1 MTWPNL
7 SLEPVPAKLLC
18 PHSRLTSQVR
28 RRSLHG
34 RSARSIPLRKQR
46 FLVRP
51 ELVWSFG
58 NNMNASL
65 IDNLIMI
72 AAGVCFIFGRGLIVA
87 KIPDPQKK
95 QRIDRILKVCGPV
108 VLVCGILPAIITLA
122 RPDGDL
128 DRVVHEINATAPKMV
143 DEATRLNGASAG
155 PGRRLTYDMTLI
167 SLKSQDVDRVAWKRD
182 AVPTIRA
189 NMAKTKA
196 MHTLLAAGVT
206 VTSRYSSSD
215 GVLVD
220 EIVMTPEE
228 LSTPCR
234 R

>member
-87 KIPDPQKK
+87 KIPDPRRNKES
-95 QRIDRILKVCGPV
+95 I
-108 VLVCGILPAIITLA
+108 
-122 RPDGDL
+122 
-128 DRVVHEINATAPKMV
+128 
-143 DEATRLNGASAG
+143 ASLRSVG
-155 PGRRLTYDMTLI
+155 QLY
-167 SLKSQDVDRVAWKRD
+167 WC
-182 AVPTIRA
+182 
-189 NMAKTKA
+189 
-196 MHTLLAAGVT
+196 AA
-206 VTSRYSSSD
+206 YC
-215 GVLVD
+215 
-220 EIVMTPEE
+220 P
-228 LSTPCR
+228 P
-234 R
+234 